1 MIILFLYKNEI
12 WILIFFLII
21 FNPEEEKLK
30 IKSLSYTLNLINRIF
45 SRIIFNLLGG
55 FLMGNKIKTQRKK
68 YFNEKPDCLEIN
80 ENDFDNEASKSP
92 VNKGTSLY

>member
-1 MIILFLYKNEI
+1 
-12 WILIFFLII
+12 
-21 FNPEEEKLK
+21 
-30 IKSLSYTLNLINRIF
+30 
-45 SRIIFNLLGG
+45 
-55 FLMGNKIKTQRKK
+55 MGNKIKTQRKK